1 MARKQSAARWR
12 RRAPAPAQLRRGHG
26 YRLRPA
32 ITTDEAVASLP
43 ALQGAQVN
51 AGRLAGG
58 LEPRARRMRNVD
70 VSGQC
75 LAIFEA
81 DHAASPLLKIA
92 ATFFDRTSRAA
103 VSASTRSLRSSSR
116 SSSLIRFLSCR
127 VACGLARASSGSVRA
142 IAFTLEERG
151 RAMRPDILGV
161 DLRFFGGSAN
171 CAWDTEYL
179 GVATQ
184 GRTCAG

>member
-1 MARKQSAARWR
+1 MVGCLETPTYHATNQ
-12 RRAPAPAQLRRGHG
+12 PVLP
-26 YRLRPA
+26 
-32 ITTDEAVASLP
+32 ITS
-43 ALQGAQVN
+43 
-51 AGRLAGG
+51 GG
-58 LEPRARRMRNVD
+58 CGLSKYH
-70 VSGQC
+70 SGQC

-81 DHAASPLLKIA
+81 DHSPSPLLKIA